1 MPIRGGAYWIMAIA
15 WGVLASMPTASAD
28 DLSLDAQARA
38 SRLSAVPDVSIP
50 QNAKPGTDQGASDI
64 QSKVDDLEATKAA
77 VNHGVGPAV
86 SLSVSGW
93 VGEQVIMAK

>member
-1 MPIRGGAYWIMAIA
+1 MPIRGGTYWIMAIA
-15 WGVLASMPTASAD
+15 WGVLASMPAASAD

-38 SRLSAVPDVSIP
+38 SRLPAVPDVSIP
-50 QNAKPGTDQGASDI
+50 QTAKPGADQGASDV
-64 QSKVDDLEATKAA
+64 QSKIEDLEATKAA

>member
-1 MPIRGGAYWIMAIA
+1 MPLKGGAICITCIA
-15 WGVLASMPTASAD
+15 MGVFASISVASVD
-28 DLSLDAQARA
+28 DLSLDTRA
-38 SRLSAVPDVSIP
+38 GDRSISAAPDVRIP
-50 QNAKPGTDQGASDI
+50 QAVKPDANQAVND
-64 QSKVDDLEATKAA
+64 VRPRVEDLEATKAA